1 MLYTKYK
8 SLFKFGCEHEYICH
22 STEEITTA
30 LKVGNGNSIIYIESG
45 TYTAPKGGWSIT
57 NTVENIEI
65 KPIGGKVI
73 LRPYSTTDT
82 SDCVFRIDSDSPVG
96 KNRVKISD
104 INFSSTGKA
113 CLIGCHHID
122 NLIIENCTFSY
133 VTSCLYLGHAT
144 NALISNNV
152 FISAKTYESSSYA
165 AIAFYAI
172 DSNGTSSNYP
182 LRVEAASSGANS
194 YSCNVNI
201 QGNTFDTISGYGIM
215 DYPNTGSSGEMTV
228 KHINISNNNFYKC
241 RLCIGINAMSHVTI
255 GNNTAET
262 CINFLYLNNG
272 STAKCKNITV
282 TGNTFDGTDN
292 ANAWTSLSEGRF
304 VFGAPMTAADAIN
317 NITITGNDI
326 INTFRHA
333 IGLTCNF
340 SIISN
345 NNIYKCG
352 GNGIYLY
359 GGNNISCVGNNI
371 VSYGLLGSGFYGIKV
386 GGNGNYQTTRAM
398 VSSNKCDEGYIRI
411 ESNAVNTAVLCNQAI
426 INDAGTNTQKS
437 GNVSP

>member
-1 MLYTKYK
+1 MLYTKYN
-8 SLFKFGCEHEYICH
+8 SLVKFGGEHEYICH
-22 STEEITTA
+22 STEEITAALTA
-30 LKVGNGNSIIYIESG
+30 GNKKSIIYIESG
-45 TYTAPKGGWSIT
+45 TYTAPKGGWSINST
-57 NTVENIEI
+57 AENTEF
-65 KPIGGKVI
+65 KPIGGKVT

-82 SDCVFRIDSDSPVG
+82 SDCVFRIDSDTSLV

-104 INFSSTGKA
+104 LNFSSTGKA
-113 CLIGCHHID
+113 CLIGCHHVD
-122 NLIIENCTFSY
+122 NLIIENCTFKHAS
-133 VTSCLYLGHAT
+133 SCLYLGHTT

-152 FISAKTYESSSYA
+152 FISTKTSDDTSYA

-182 LRVEAASSGANS
+182 LKVESAASGANS
-194 YSCNVNI
+194 YSCNVTI
-201 QGNTFDTISGYGIM
+201 QCNTFDTTSGYGIM
-215 DYPNTGSSGEMTV
+215 DYPNTGNGGEMTV

-241 RLCIGINAMSHVTI
+241 RQCICINAMSHVTI
-255 GNNTAET
+255 NSNNSET
-262 CINFLYLNNG
+262 CVNFLYLNNG

-282 TGNTFDGTDN
+282 TGNTFDGTENGDM
-292 ANAWTSLSEGRF
+292 WGSLSEGRF
-304 VFGAPMTAADAIN
+304 VFGVPMTESRAIN

-326 INTFRHA
+326 IGAARHA
-333 IGLTCNF
+333 IGLTCNQ

-371 VSYGLLGSGFYGIKV
+371 AQYGSGGFYGIKV

-398 VSSNKCDEGYIRI
+398 VSSNKCDQGTIRI
-411 ESNAVNTAVLCNQAI
+411 ESNAVNTALVCNQAYI
-426 INDAGTNTQKS
+426 DDAGTNTRKS